1 MRIISQRYGYTHD
14 LAWSV
19 ISLEEHLPWGNW
31 KSRYYSD
38 MLELI
43 IRQIKEN
50 DEKVFGCIRQLIN
63 ML

>member
-14 LAWSV
+14 LDWSV
-19 ISLEEHLPWGNW
+19 IGLEEHLPWGNW
-31 KSRYYSD
+31 KSHYYSD